1 MRTIK
6 KLSIASIAVAL
17 TIGSVAAAEAAPTT
31 KVMFTAATGA
41 PLPGNAL
48 PSLTAGDVVTMVI
61 GSFPTGKGIY
71 VYQAVQPAAG
81 KRPTQFNKAGSL
93 WISTTPGASF
103 KPSDLIK
110 LTIDNGNAWG
120 ADCAHQSCGI
130 QVELDSISS
139 AGDTSE
145 DQFFPFTYVVGTS
158 ASKETT
164 NPAASSVSVTA
175 SINDTALEQ
184 NKASVTLAYRTPLTV
199 VTSASDGSKTTMNFT
214 ADPSGKTLCVVDGKT
229 IKAVTAVGTCNLEVH
244 AGTAVGYYPF
254 YLGKGVQTVKQKVTS
269 AKRGKP
275 KSLTLKSNFGETV
288 SYKVTSKKICTTVD
302 NTLIGLTPGK
312 CTITAAAPGTTN
324 YDQFS
329 ANIVV
334 TITK

>member
-1 MRTIK
+1 MRKIK
-6 KLSIASIAVAL
+6 KLSIASIVVAL

-41 PLPGNAL
+41 PLPGNTL

-61 GSFPTGKGIY
+61 GSFPTGKGMY
-71 VYQAVQPAAG
+71 VY
-81 KRPTQFNKAGSL
+81 
-93 WISTTPGASF
+93 
-103 KPSDLIK
+103 
-110 LTIDNGNAWG
+110 
-120 ADCAHQSCGI
+120 HQSCGI

-312 CTITAAAPGTTN
+312 CTITAAALGTTN